1 MKSLDD
7 IHAMLPDMDG
17 FAYFQTSGFS
27 PKLLPVVDEVI
38 HWFRFQSRGPALPTV
53 SEKSQ
58 EVFEEARKKVANS
71 VNAEPGE
78 IVLGENTTVGIN
90 IVANGIDWKPGDNVI
105 LSSHEHPGNRL
116 TWYNIADRYG
126 VNLKYLR
133 ISNDPSEMLDELKTL
148 IDETTRLI
156 SISHVS
162 RRTGVRVPAKE
173 MCRIAHAKDVP
184 VLLDGAQSFGA
195 IPIDVHDLNCDFYSF
210 CGHKY
215 IMAPQ
220 GTGALYIRK
229 DRIDWLKPSWIGS
242 HSQESFGEA
251 GEMRLLDEAK
261 RFEFG
266 TRNIPDQAGFAK
278 ALDIWAAIGWDTV
291 FARLESYTDLLKGAL
306 NMIEGAV
313 LDTPLAY
320 GDSSGI
326 VTFHI
331 PEMNGADVLK
341 SLGDREKI
349 LGSPLEFNEESIRIS
364 THVFNTDEQ
373 AQRLL
378 SGIER
383 VLRDGVGTNG
393 AQDG

>member
-133 ISNDPSEMLDELKTL
+133 ISNDPSEMLGELKTL

-229 DRIDWLKPSWIGS
+229 DRIDWLKPS
-242 HSQESFGEA
+242 
-251 GEMRLLDEAK
+251 
-261 RFEFG
+261 
-266 TRNIPDQAGFAK
+266 
-278 ALDIWAAIGWDTV
+278 
-291 FARLESYTDLLKGAL
+291 
-306 NMIEGAV
+306 
-313 LDTPLAY
+313 
-320 GDSSGI
+320 
-326 VTFHI
+326 
-331 PEMNGADVLK
+331 
-341 SLGDREKI
+341 
-349 LGSPLEFNEESIRIS
+349 
-364 THVFNTDEQ
+364 
-373 AQRLL
+373 
-378 SGIER
+378 
-383 VLRDGVGTNG
+383 
-393 AQDG
+393 